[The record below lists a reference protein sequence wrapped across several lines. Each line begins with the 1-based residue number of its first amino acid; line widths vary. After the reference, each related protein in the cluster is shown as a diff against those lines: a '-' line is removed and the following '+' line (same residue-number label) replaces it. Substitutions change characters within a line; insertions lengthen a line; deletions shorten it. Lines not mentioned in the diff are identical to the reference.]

1 MGQPISQFLSN
12 VSSSLDAQEML
23 YMGWPIS
30 QFSSDV
36 SSSLNTL
43 EMLYMGWPKVLEHP
57 FRVV

>member
-43 EMLYMGWPKVLEHP
+43 KMLYMGWPKVIQHP
-57 FRVV
+57 